1 MSWES
6 DRAIAS
12 HRNRGKKS
20 NSADTQNLARKHLD
34 ATVPKELWLVGDIT
48 ESGRSLVHSGPP
60 KSKKCRFPFAV
71 IYIWRYVKPKV
82 GRAHLGSWSVWD
94 CEPSLTSVPELTLL
108 TWWSDHKPLMLQS
121 TKIGLWKICYF
132 LEWSRQ
138 HSDRIV
144 FHILS
149 ALPPAW
155 HFDLRKP
162 GASRWTICLMWN
174 SSRDYANSYTAT
186 GPSTPHA
193 VSVVHGATGSVCL
206 RRNTNK
212 TGKMKSLKK
221 FWCNH

>member
-34 ATVPKELWLVGDIT
+34 ATVPKELRLVGDIT

-108 TWWSDHKPLMLQS
+108 TWWSDHKSKSEVGNTVTESCFIFYQHCLQLDILIS
-121 TKIGLWKICYF
+121 ASL
-132 LEWSRQ
+132 L
-138 HSDRIV
+138 DR
-144 FHILS
+144 L
-149 ALPPAW
+149 
-155 HFDLRKP
+155 
-162 GASRWTICLMWN
+162 ICLMWN

-193 VSVVHGATGSVCL
+193 VSVVHGATGFPPLHRKRRGFFNFTSV
-206 RRNTNK
+206 NET
-212 TGKMKSLKK
+212 SVSAQ
-221 FWCNH
+221 